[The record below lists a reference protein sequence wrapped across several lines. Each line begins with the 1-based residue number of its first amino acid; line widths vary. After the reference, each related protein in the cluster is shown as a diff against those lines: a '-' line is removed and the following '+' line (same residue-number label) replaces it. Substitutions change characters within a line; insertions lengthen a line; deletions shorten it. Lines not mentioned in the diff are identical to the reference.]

1 MVAASFARAQALGE
15 WASVVLVMGLV
26 APQHVESSWTRDQTH
41 VPCILRKI
49 PIHCTTKEV
58 HSLLFLLLALYHGP
72 RTPIQLY
79 Q

>member
-41 VPCILRKI
+41 VSCIGRQILI
-49 PIHCTTKEV
+49 YYTTREV
-58 HSLLFLLLALYHGP
+58 RYYLF
-72 RTPIQLY
+72 
-79 Q
+79 